1 LISRLALNILALT
14 CNGVARERGRER
26 EKQTKERKK
35 ESKKERE
42 RERCIDL
49 I

>member
-26 EKQTKERKK
+26 EKNKQRNERKK
-35 ESKKERE
+35 VRKKERE
-42 RERCIDL
+42 RGVL